1 MLFVDARMIGGGGL
15 MDGTLDGG
23 RHRLI
28 QATDIYF
35 LRLRFESNIVTV
47 SLVVDCRNAVRF

>member
-1 MLFVDARMIGGGGL
+1 MIGGGGL